1 MKDLKLNVKESRY
14 KGFKVGQGVQLT
26 YFTEDELELIRVT
39 FSTLSNVRGKFQRTI
54 KKRPDLEKGLED
66 LKHIIYKRTNFVPSD
81 KNDKEFLDWCN
92 NITKEGSVDYYKTLL
107 NKTTKELEEEK
118 GD

>member
-39 FSTLSNVRGKFQRTI
+39 FSTLSNVRGKFQRAI
-54 KKRPDLEKGLED
+54 KKKPELEKRFRRFE
-66 LKHIIYKRTNFVPSD
+66 T
-81 KNDKEFLDWCN
+81 
-92 NITKEGSVDYYKTLL
+92 YYL
-107 NKTTKELEEEK
+107 
-118 GD
+118 

>member
-1 MKDLKLNVKESRY
+1 MNKRKIIAVWAEDINGLIGKDNGLPW
-14 KGFKVGQGVQLT
+14 
-26 YFTEDELELIRVT
+26 
-39 FSTLSNVRGKFQRTI
+39 
-54 KKRPDLEKGLED
+54 KKPED

-92 NITKEGSVDYYKTLL
+92 NIVKEGSVDYYKTLL
-107 NKTTKELEEEK
+107 NKTKKELEEEK

>member
-14 KGFKVGQGVQLT
+14 KGFKVGQGVQFT
-26 YFTEDELELIRVT
+26 YFTKEELELIRIA
-39 FSTLSNVRGKFQRTI
+39 FLTLGNVKTKFQRAI
-54 KKRPDLEKGLED
+54 KKKPELERGLEE

-81 KNDKEFLDWCN
+81 KNDKEFLEWCN
-92 NITKEGSVDYYKTLL
+92 NIAKEGSTNYYKMLL
-107 NKTTKELEEEK
+107 NKIKKELEEEK

>member
-1 MKDLKLNVKESRY
+1 MKINPNYLGRL
-14 KGFKVGQGVQLT
+14 
-26 YFTEDELELIRVT
+26 FTEDELELIRVT

-92 NITKEGSVDYYKTLL
+92 NIAKEGSTNYYKMLL
-107 NKTTKELEEEK
+107 NKTKKELEEEK
-118 GD
+118 GE

>member
-14 KGFKVGQGVQLT
+14 KGFKVGQGVQFTHFTKEDLEVIRLAFLT
-26 YFTEDELELIRVT
+26 LG
-39 FSTLSNVRGKFQRTI
+39 NVRTKFQRAI
-54 KKRPDLEKGLED
+54 KKKPELEKGLEE

-92 NITKEGSVDYYKTLL
+92 NIVKEGSVNYYKTLL
-107 NKTTKELEEEK
+107 NKTKKELEEEK
-118 GD
+118 GV